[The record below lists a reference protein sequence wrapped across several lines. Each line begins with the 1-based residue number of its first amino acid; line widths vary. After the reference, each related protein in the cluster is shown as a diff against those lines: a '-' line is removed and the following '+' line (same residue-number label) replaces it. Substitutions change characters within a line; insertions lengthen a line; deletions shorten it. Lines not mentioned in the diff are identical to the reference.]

1 MCGIITLFGEERDVP
16 ERLLSHRGPDDYR
29 TEKMGKCRMDFY
41 LLAINDLPD
50 AGMQPFVRPRRMFV
64 CNGEI
69 YNHRSLRTRPT
80 IHDFAAHDSEEK
92 SKSDCEVVMNL
103 IYASG
108 IENTLKSIDGDFAFV
123 YTDGKRVIAARDPV
137 GVRPMFYTRY
147 AKDSIAFASEAKALM
162 FLRTRIEI
170 FPPGHFYDSY
180 VDSFVSYYNG
190 YWYISKFSGTICAE
204 DRMRTIVRE
213 TLEEAVH
220 TRLDN
225 TEREIGFLL
234 SGGLDSSLIAAIATR
249 KLGTIKTFSIG
260 LEGSPDLKAA
270 RKVADFLATDHTE
283 VTFTVEEGISSIR
296 NVIQSLESYDTT
308 TVRASTPMWLLCKY
322 IKENTNCR
330 YIFSGEGSDEILGGY
345 LYFHNAPGVEEFA
358 SENMRRLK
366 LIHQFDGLRADRCA
380 GAHGLDL
387 IVPFLDKN
395 FIQCC
400 MEMDQKM
407 KMTKPEKQVLRE
419 AFAGYLPDEVL
430 WRQKDGMSDAVGTGW
445 VGALKARAEELVS
458 DQVFEITRN
467 MCKHN
472 VPLTKEEVYYR
483 EIFWMFY
490 GRARVDHLISEIW
503 RPKWTDI
510 TDPSARLL
518 IKKENERT
526 RAEANLQ
533 RFVM

>member
-16 ERLLSHRGPDDYR
+16 IGLLSHRGPDDYR

-41 LLAINDLPD
+41 RLAINDLTD
-50 AGMQPFVRPRRMFV
+50 AGMQPFVRSNRMFV

-69 YNHRSLRTRPT
+69 YNHRAFRNG
-80 IHDFAAHDSEEK
+80 EEK

-103 IYASG
+103 IYKIG
-108 IENTLKSIDGDFAFV
+108 IENTLKSINGDFAMV

-162 FLRTRIEI
+162 FLGTHIDI
-170 FPPGHFYDSY
+170 FPPGHFYDSFI
-180 VDSFVSYYNG
+180 DNFVCYHTG
-190 YWYISKFSGTICAE
+190 YWHIHKFDVSKKHEHI
-204 DRMRTIVRE
+204 RH

-220 TRLDN
+220 IRLDN
-225 TEREIGFLL
+225 TDRDIGFLL

-249 KLGTIKTFSIG
+249 KIGPIQTFSIG

-270 RKVADFLATDHTE
+270 RKVADFLGTNHTE
-283 VTFTVEEGISSIR
+283 VTFTIEEGLRSIR
-296 NVIQSLESYDTT
+296 SVINSLESYDTT

-322 IKENTNCR
+322 IKENTSCR

-345 LYFHNAPGVEEFA
+345 LYFHHAPGVEEFA
-358 SENMRRLK
+358 CENMRRLR

-400 MEMDQKM
+400 MEMNQKL
-407 KMTKPEKQVLRE
+407 KMTKLEKQVLRE
-419 AFAGYLPDEVL
+419 AFVGYLPDEVL

-445 VGALKARAEELVS
+445 VDAIKKHTDNTMS
-458 DQVFEITRN
+458 DQMFNITKS
-467 MCKHN
+467 MCSHN
-472 VPLTKEEVYYR
+472 TPLTKEEAYYR
-483 EIFWMFY
+483 ELFWINY
-490 GRARVDHLISEIW
+490 ESKNDHLISEIW
-503 RPKWTDI
+503 RPKWTNV

-518 IKKENERT
+518 IEKNP
-526 RAEANLQ
+526 Q
-533 RFVM
+533 